1 MDDSSCSI
9 CATIADYVGHWQAGL
24 LSEFFDLKLGPFSGF
39 QERTKCKPCQ
49 AVFKQFNTEEHPP
62 KPRCQLI
69 FARIEHKQRFW
80 IYPPCGDPHGYLE
93 LVPSVG
99 VSPKGEHF
107 LPINPNWLD
116 IQRVRRWPL
125 HCDSEHSYGCFDLPS
140 WKTLEDPPSMIL
152 VDVKSWR
159 LVQGIQPQRYVALSY
174 VWGRIGNDLETTKSN
189 FQELQK
195 PGALDSQPW
204 SHRLPRTVYDA
215 LLFTRQMGEQ
225 YLWVDRLCIIQD
237 DDKHKD
243 KQLKS
248 MASIYSRSY
257 FTIVAVDAPDA
268 NHGLAGLP
276 GTSLPRT
283 YNMTKL
289 DFSPVCSMIKAPVFE
304 SQFNIKEWHRR
315 CWTFQERILSNR
327 NIVFFEGRVFWE
339 CQQSVWTE
347 ELGDAPDGLVASRS
361 SRRNL
366 NDRYSFDFLKY
377 PDLHLYSKLV
387 SIYNGRLLT
396 HQTDGLNAFSAILHA
411 LGRSFRGGFLHGMPE
426 LFFDFAMLWK
436 PLYPQKRRNGPF
448 PSWSWVSWEGNVALS
463 LLKKSHRLI
472 YDGQD
477 FGAAIEITP
486 EVTWYKTSERTGKRI
501 CIDNSYISFQLM
513 REDSSIYLP
522 SGWSRAKPA
531 GSPLSS
537 TTVPEDFCIFRHG
550 NIPNVE
556 FLHPVPVATE
566 PFFQDSEPWSN
577 HLRFKAERSVLYL
590 GPVFKGYPQKDG
602 WSNVWNGFVS
612 SCLLFSVFDKQG
624 QWCGVIHSNVA
635 DEGEMTPGQECD
647 LIIISS
653 GRAHRDR
660 NDAVK
665 VWLEEWKFVEEVREL
680 DVYEFYN
687 ILWVENKGD
696 VTYRKALGR
705 IWKTAWNRQRVES
718 VDIVLG

>member
-1 MDDSSCSI
+1 
-9 CATIADYVGHWQAGL
+9 
-24 LSEFFDLKLGPFSGF
+24 
-39 QERTKCKPCQ
+39 
-49 AVFKQFNTEEHPP
+49 
-62 KPRCQLI
+62 
-69 FARIEHKQRFW
+69 
-80 IYPPCGDPHGYLE
+80 
-93 LVPSVG
+93 
-99 VSPKGEHF
+99 
-107 LPINPNWLD
+107 
-116 IQRVRRWPL
+116 
-125 HCDSEHSYGCFDLPS
+125 
-140 WKTLEDPPSMIL
+140 MIL
-152 VDVKSWR
+152 VDVKSWQ

-304 SQFNIKEWHRR
+304 SQFNMKEWHRR
-315 CWTFQERILSNR
+315 CWTFQERVLSNR

-339 CQQSVWTE
+339 CRQSVWTE

-396 HQTDGLNAFSAILHA
+396 YQTDGLNAFSAILHA
-411 LGRSFRGGFLHGMPE
+411 LGRSFQGGFLHGMPE

-463 LLKKSHRLI
+463 FLKKSHRLI

-501 CIDNSYISFQLM
+501 RIDNSYISFQLM
-513 REDSSIYLP
+513 RKDSSIYLP

-537 TTVPEDFCIFRHG
+537 TTVPEDFCIFRHS
-550 NIPNVE
+550 NIPDVE

-577 HLRFKAERSVLYL
+577 RLRFKAERSVLYL

-612 SCLLFSVFDKQG
+612 SCLSFSVFDKQG